1 MIRRRKQEPI
11 VRKPIRR
18 KCTVCEKVRLIN
30 YTKSVMPQSTEA
42 YVKGGKKK
50 KRLDVNGAIHYH
62 YCEECRNEVF
72 A

>member
-1 MIRRRKQEPI
+1 
-11 VRKPIRR
+11 
-18 KCTVCEKVRLIN
+18 
-30 YTKSVMPQSTEA
+30 MPQSTEV